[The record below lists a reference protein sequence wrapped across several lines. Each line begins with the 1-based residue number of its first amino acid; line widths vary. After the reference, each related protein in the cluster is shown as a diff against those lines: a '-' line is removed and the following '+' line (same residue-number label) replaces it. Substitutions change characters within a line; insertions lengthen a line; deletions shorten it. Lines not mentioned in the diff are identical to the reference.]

1 MCLPLPS
8 QGRFIPY
15 LGLWMPKS
23 TPYFTHAI
31 LLNKQESHWYLWV
44 QSTVPW
50 KVHIPWDC
58 RSLLEYNFLCFK
70 SSNNN
75 TKNITNS
82 LRKSAQH
89 RKLLLTH
96 LIKYIFYVYIIQMHA
111 HICIYIK
118 ENQGS
123 WQDKIY
129 NLKALYMSHSPF
141 NTSKCLHPSFDHFH

>member
-58 RSLLEYNFLCFK
+58 HSLLECNFLCFK

-75 TKNITNS
+75 TKKHYWFSKEVSTAQEVTSNAFNKIHFLCLYHTNARS
-82 LRKSAQH
+82 HMHIYKRKSGVMTRQ
-89 RKLLLTH
+89 
-96 LIKYIFYVYIIQMHA
+96 
-111 HICIYIK
+111 
-118 ENQGS
+118 
-123 WQDKIY
+123 
-129 NLKALYMSHSPF
+129 NL
-141 NTSKCLHPSFDHFH
+141 